1 LLDGYPVVPTRILHY
16 ATFPP
21 HGSTVCTPNI
31 CIANCSQNVSLSDML
46 TTDSLSELTNA
57 SIQLCQ
63 CQRPAIAN
71 PKICMT
77 QYGQTVSAER
87 MYYKQI
93 INIYQCPI

>member
-1 LLDGYPVVPTRILHY
+1 
-16 ATFPP
+16 
-21 HGSTVCTPNI
+21 
-31 CIANCSQNVSLSDML
+31 ML